1 MSDIVATPVKS
12 TKAIVGAIVSAVI
25 SALTVVATD
34 LANPAT
40 DWTNL
45 GTYIPI
51 LIAAAV
57 GAGLVGA
64 SVYQTTNLPK

>member
-1 MSDIVATPVKS
+1 
-12 TKAIVGAIVSAVI
+12 VI

>member
-1 MSDIVATPVKS
+1 MSDTITPPLKG
-12 TKAIVGAIVSAVI
+12 TKAIVGAIVSGLVA
-25 SALTVVATD
+25 ALTVVSTY
-34 LANPAT
+34 LSNPAT